1 MTRIYLVRHAE
12 AEGNLYRIAQ
22 GQYNSILTDRGWR
35 QVEALRQRFADIQI
49 DAVYASDLYRTRAT
63 ASAIYRPKGLELRP
77 RRDLRE
83 ICVGRWEQQ
92 TWGDIART
100 DQEQLVNFNLHPEKW
115 YVEGAETPR
124 QVLKRVLSAVKE
136 IAGENEGKTIAV
148 VSHGY
153 AIRLLLAELEGYS
166 LDRLSETPVGGNTAV
181 SLVEAEN
188 GRMRVVFRDDVSHLQ
203 TEAYLAGEKPRKRD
217 SALEPG
223 LCFAP
228 LRMPEQE
235 DFLVDCV
242 SAVWAESGKAIPF
255 DRGRLLA
262 DAAARTT
269 LVGYLG
275 EKPVGLVQL
284 GPETGWISLA
294 CVEPACRG
302 RGFGVQLLGQAVR
315 LTRERE
321 GRELRLSL
329 AESASTAGFFRQHGF
344 RAHDGQ
350 VLAKDIGYD
359 PEYL

>member
-1 MTRIYLVRHAE
+1 MTTLYLIRHAE
-12 AEGNLYRIAQ
+12 AEGNVFRRLQ
-22 GQYNSILTDRGWR
+22 GQYDSFITPNGMKQIA
-35 QVEALRQRFADIQI
+35 ALAKRFDGVAV
-49 DAVYASDLYRTRAT
+49 DAVYASDLTRTRTT
-63 ASAIYRPKGLELRP
+63 AQAICVPKGLELHR

-100 DQEQLVNFNLHPEKW
+100 DKEQLVNFNLHPEKW

-124 QVLKRVLSAVKE
+124 QVLERVLAAVE
-136 IAGENEGKTIAV
+136 QIAGENEGKTIAV

-166 LDRLSETPVGGNTAV
+166 LDRLSETSVGGNTAV

-228 LRMPEQE
+228 LRLPEQE
-235 DFLVDCV
+235 DFLTGCV
-242 SAVWAESGKAIPF
+242 SAVWTESGKAAPF
-255 DRGRLLA
+255 DRARLLA
-262 DAAARTT
+262 DAAERTT
-269 LVGYLG
+269 LVGYLD
-275 EKPVGLVQL
+275 ETPVGLVQL
-284 GPETGWISLA
+284 GPETGWVSLA
-294 CVEPACRG
+294 CVEPACRD

-329 AESASTAGFFRQHGF
+329 AENASAAGFFREHGF
-344 RAHDGQ
+344 RAAGGP
-350 VLAKDIGYD
+350 VLVKDIGYD

>member
-35 QVEALRQRFADIQI
+35 QVEALRRRFADIRI
-49 DAVYASDLYRTRAT
+49 DAVYASDLYRTCAT
-63 ASAIYRPKGLELRP
+63 ASAIYRPKGLELHW

-100 DQEQLVNFNLHPEKW
+100 DKEQLVNFNLHPEKW

-124 QVLKRVLSAVKE
+124 QVLERVLAAVE
-136 IAGENEGKTIAV
+136 QIAAENEGKTIAV

-228 LRMPEQE
+228 LRLPEQE
-235 DFLVDCV
+235 DFLTGCV
-242 SAVWAESGKAIPF
+242 SAVWTESGKAAPF
-255 DRGRLLA
+255 DRARLLA
-262 DAAARTT
+262 DAAERTT
-269 LVGYLG
+269 LVGYLDG
-275 EKPVGLVQL
+275 KAVGLVQL

-294 CVEPACRG
+294 CVEPACRD

-329 AESASTAGFFRQHGF
+329 AENASAAGFFREHGF
-344 RAHDGQ
+344 RAAGGP
-350 VLAKDIGYD
+350 VLVKDIGYA